1 VKLASYP
8 PSSAYN
14 FEVAPR
20 ILENFRTPGKS
31 LCYFDDSRGCKL
43 TAD

>member
-1 VKLASYP
+1 MKFASYP

-20 ILENFRTPGKS
+20 ILENVRTPDLS
-31 LCYFDDSRGCKL
+31 LCYFDDSLGCKL

>member
-1 VKLASYP
+1 MKLASYP